1 MLSPVMNAL
10 KTGDS
15 KSVTTVRKIKMS
27 KIVYKIPN
35 KYSGKWGVLSVLL
48 LLLLLIVVVVLVVV
62 VVIVVVV
69 VVVIVV
75 VVIVVVYI
83 MQSRIFPAHDMK
95 ANWQTRKSRH
105 WFPAW
110 TLDGSLW
117 SASRSCFFNPL
128 ALELD
133 IYSLAYHLCK
143 MWIFYEP
150 RRVTLGDTRHFVE
163 E

>member
-48 LLLLLIVVVVLVVV
+48 LLLIVVVVLLVV
-62 VVIVVVV
+62 VVIVVV
-69 VVVIVV
+69 VV

-95 ANWQTRKSRH
+95 ANWQTRKTRH

-110 TLDGSLW
+110 TLDGSLL

-133 IYSLAYHLCK
+133 IYSLAHHLCT